1 MKTLLF
7 FFVTLLVTCHGDVL
21 NVNHEHGS
29 TYKIFPLRMKTGSG
43 GHYIPEV
50 SCSSWR
56 LGVEAH
62 NIIDWKTVPI
72 ECENYVGNYMFGDQY
87 RADSKFVNREGYF
100 YAKTVNV
107 VGDGKDIWVFDID
120 ETTLSNLPYYAKHG
134 FGVNPYNDT
143 LFNEWVDLG
152 AAPALP
158 ESQKLYKKLLSLG
171 IKIVF
176 LTGRPLKQ
184 KDITAKNLKK
194 AGYHT
199 WAKLILKDTTIYHG
213 KTAVSYKSSERKK
226 LEEEGYRIIGNIGDQ
241 WSDIL
246 GTNTGSRTFKLPD
259 PLYYIA

>member
-1 MKTLLF
+1 MKILIF
-7 FFVTLLVTCHGDVL
+7 IFVTLLLATCHGNIL
-21 NVNHEHGS
+21 NNEHGS
-29 TYKIFPLRMKTGSG
+29 TNKIFPLRVKSGSG
-43 GHYIPEV
+43 GHYIQKV

-62 NIIDWKTVPI
+62 NVRDWKTIPQ
-72 ECENYVGNYMFGDQY
+72 ECEKYVGNYMLGDQY
-87 RADSKFVNREGYF
+87 RADSKTVNDEGYL
-100 YAKTVNV
+100 YAKSLNLSR
-107 VGDGKDIWVFDID
+107 DGKDIWVFDID
-120 ETTLSNLPYYAKHG
+120 ETSLSNLPYYAKHG
-134 FGVNPYNDT
+134 FGVNPFNQT

-158 ESQKLYKKLLSLG
+158 ESQKLYNKLLSLG

-184 KDITAKNLKK
+184 KDITAKNLRQ

-199 WAKLILKDTTIYHG
+199 WEKLILKDTAKYQG
-213 KTAVSYKSSERKK
+213 KTAVTYKSSERKK

-246 GTNTGSRTFKLPD
+246 GTNIGNRTFKLPD